1 MSVNLLDGAGDVPGK
16 DQMSGMRA
24 GSDVLCA
31 SRGYDTGVAQK
42 AVSTG
47 HADAIAFGR
56 RFLATPDLVK
66 RVELGKPLNQY
77 HRETF
82 YTQDQAR
89 ILAPDTSLTGQP
101 VSDAALVRWSPCRIR
116 RAVQPALP
124 AQLML
129 QHGPSGSEI
138 ARDECEVQCRACLIP

>member
-1 MSVNLLDGAGDVPGK
+1 MSVNLLDGVDDVPGK
-16 DQMSGMRA
+16 DQVSGMRA
-24 GSDVLCA
+24 SSDVLCV
-31 SRGYDTGVAQK
+31 SRGYDTGIAQK

-89 ILAPDTSLTGQP
+89 ILAPDTALTGQ
-101 VSDAALVRWSPCRIR
+101 SGYDAALVR
-116 RAVQPALP
+116 
-124 AQLML
+124 
-129 QHGPSGSEI
+129 
-138 ARDECEVQCRACLIP
+138 